1 MGEKESGQGSLQ
13 GKKTRGR
20 SRLKRGFVLAV
31 SLSAA
36 TLMVISLLTLDR
48 ATLSALSNLSPAFL
62 ALAAALSLGRWLWS
76 VARMRFLIRSV
87 GERVRL
93 ADIAKTVYAGYFTG
107 LITPWR
113 AGGVTGEMAFL
124 YAYGL
129 GAGEGVAVVSF
140 GACISTA
147 LLMLF
152 FPFAILIARK
162 YINLSMS
169 IQGVLFSALAL
180 GLLYLALVLWAILRP
195 QSAVGDTLL
204 KHSPAMLRRR
214 AWYQRFLERLGAEI
228 RAFATCLSRLA
239 RIGRARLLAVILLTC
254 LYWLTGFLAIPVA
267 VVGLGYGSYFW
278 RAVVAQLVVHIL
290 MPFVPTPGGSGIGE
304 VGFLYVYKSVLPDL
318 GAAGL
323 LTLIWRF
330 IDFYLGLL
338 VGGAA
343 FLLIMRDIGRG
354 ARAAPPG
361 DGGETGHV
369 CDHGDVDE
377 PCC

>member
-1 MGEKESGQGSLQ
+1 MGDEELRRKDPRGEKPLQ
-13 GKKTRGR
+13 R
-20 SRLKRGFVLAV
+20 SRLKRGFILAV

-36 TLMVISLLTLDR
+36 TLVVISLATLDR
-48 ATLSALSNLSPAFL
+48 ATLSALSNLSPGFL
-62 ALAAALSLGRWLWS
+62 ALAASLSLGRWLWS
-76 VARMRFLIRSV
+76 VARMRLLIRSM
-87 GERVRL
+87 GENVRL
-93 ADIAKTVYAGYFTG
+93 ADISKTVYAGYFTG

-162 YINLSMS
+162 YIALSMS
-169 IQGVLFSALAL
+169 IQGVLFSALAV

-195 QSAVGDTLL
+195 HSAVGDTLL
-204 KHSPAMLRRR
+204 KRSPGCLRRR
-214 AWYQRFLERLGAEI
+214 AWYQRFLEKLGAEI
-228 RAFATCLSRLA
+228 QAFAACLSRLA
-239 RIGRARLLAVILLTC
+239 RIGRARLLAVALLTC
-254 LYWLTGFLAIPVA
+254 LYWLTGFLAVPVA
-267 VVGLGYGSYFW
+267 VIGLGYGSYFW

-304 VGFLYVYKSVLPDL
+304 VGFLYVYKNVLPDL

-330 IDFYLGLL
+330 IDLYLGLL
-338 VGGAA
+338 AGGAA

-354 ARAAPPG
+354 RRVAAPENPERERTAPRVFNG
-361 DGGETGHV
+361 
-369 CDHGDVDE
+369 
-377 PCC
+377 